1 MVAHFPKQWIYLS
14 VWILL
19 LNFSYSFVVPR
30 AAVTTS
36 TAVLFGKKANR
47 KGTSKKQPV
56 QEKQSVKDAR
66 FDAQTRQFMFSI
78 VGLTKVLPDKS
89 KTILKNIHLAFYP
102 GAKIGIVGSN
112 GSGMS
117 CAVER
122 CDENDGLSFSLL
134 SCHMYSGRKKYA
146 FEDHGWGRQ
155 RIRWNCTSTSGGIDR
170 LPSART

>member
-1 MVAHFPKQWIYLS
+1 MALHFAKKLICLLAAF
-14 VWILL
+14 LL
-19 LNFSYSFVVPR
+19 LDSSYSFVVPR
-30 AAVTTS
+30 AVSPPTT
-36 TAVLFGKKANR
+36 VLFGKKANR
-47 KGTSKKQPV
+47 KGASKKQPA

-117 CAVER
+117 SAAGGCGWN
-122 CDENDGLSFSLL
+122 NDGLFLTRLQKFLHVDSD
-134 SCHMYSGRKKYA
+134 RKKYTSK
-146 FEDHGWGRQ
+146 DHGWGRQ
-155 RIRWNCTSTSGGIDR
+155 GV
-170 LPSART
+170 